1 MAQDIS
7 KMETTQTAVD
17 WLMEQMLKPNM
28 YKIWPTLLERAKQ
41 MEKEQIIK
49 AFTKGEL
56 ISDSYYDY
64 SNPFNINGQNYYKE
78 TYGKEMQ

>member
-1 MAQDIS
+1 MAKAIS
-7 KMETTQTAVD
+7 KKETTQTAVE
-17 WLMEQMLKPNM
+17 WLMEQMLKPDM
-28 YKIWPTLLERAKQ
+28 YKIWPTLLERAKE

-56 ISDSYYDY
+56 IPDSYYDY

-78 TYGKEMQ
+78 TYGT